1 MAGDKNKNQK
11 NTKETEEDDNFQQAE
26 DEKSEV
32 REGSGIFTY
41 ESKLS
46 PTYV

>member
-1 MAGDKNKNQK
+1 MANKK
-11 NTKETEEDDNFQQAE
+11 KEKEPAKEEEDDNFQQAE
-26 DEKSEV
+26 DDKSEV

-46 PTYV
+46 PVYV